1 LLENVFAKATT
12 SNTAITKESLFIV
25 YRYHVNACGLYN
37 LPI

>member
-1 LLENVFAKATT
+1 MLENVFANATI

-25 YRYHVNACGLYN
+25 CRYHVNTPGLYN